1 MGKIALS
8 QNTSLDGVMQSPGPA
23 DVPFKY
29 RGWAVDFDGGPE
41 GARFNYEEEVG
52 LGQAQNS
59 EALLLGRVT
68 YEAMQAFWPTAEGQ
82 LADRLNELPKYV
94 VSSRG
99 ARRRDPRLWQPPPL
113 AGTDRD
119 GAGRRAAP
127 TGLPA
132 GARCRR
138 SAVRGD
144 AGQDP
149 AASGRIASARGRRGE
164 HDLCTC
170 HGGRVMRTL
179 GITSWRD
186 LPTILRRQ
194 ASETKEMRLVAVCRD
209 LPPQPVG
216 AKHSCSRCSSS

>member
-52 LGQAQNS
+52 LEQAQNS

-94 VSSRG
+94 VSSTLTDPAWNATVLG
-99 ARRRDPRLWQPPPL
+99 DDWPEEAARLREELDGEILVYGSRRLSQALIGMGLVDELRLLVYPL
-113 AGTDRD
+113 VL
-119 GAGRRAAP
+119 GAGDRLFGE
-127 TGLPA
+127 T
-132 GARCRR
+132 
-138 SAVRGD
+138 
-144 AGQDP
+144 QDKIP
-149 AASGRIASARGRRGE
+149 
-164 HDLCTC
+164 L
-170 HGGRVMRTL
+170 
-179 GITSWRD
+179 
-186 LPTILRRQ
+186 
-194 ASETKEMRLVAVCRD
+194 RLVESRPLGGGVVSMIYA
-209 LPPQPVG
+209 PVMADG
-216 AKHSCSRCSSS
+216 